1 MKRVIFI
8 LSLSLIGKIL
18 FAQDVH
24 LSQFYTAQ
32 LNLNPALA
40 GYYDGE
46 YRVAGN
52 YRSQWAQIGDPIT
65 TSMIALDRKF
75 YFYSDEIDAGIIF
88 INDQFSGFNM
98 NTNKIFVS
106 GSYKK
111 KINYNEFRL
120 GAQVGIVL
128 KSTDLTTQ
136 TFPNQWVYET
146 GEFDADVSNG
156 ENTISDAQNFIDV
169 NVGASW
175 SKAFNKFK
183 PLVGFSLFHVNR
195 PKDTYF
201 EEATENSRM
210 RQVVHAEAVIDLRGP
225 VTIEPKLL
233 YMWTTKVKNTLVGSN
248 IKRHFKDS
256 KVKNIYAGVL
266 YRDSFGRN
274 KDALIPIIG
283 LTYNRFDIG
292 FSYDVNVSS
301 LSDYSPRKST
311 LEFSLIYTAPLF
323 SPDNLSIP
331 CDRY

>member
-1 MKRVIFI
+1 M
-8 LSLSLIGKIL
+8 LI
-18 FAQDVH
+18 AQDVH

-46 YRVAGN
+46 YRIAAN

-88 INDQFSGFNM
+88 INDQFAGFNM
-98 NTNKIFVS
+98 NTNKIFIT

-111 KINYNEFRL
+111 KINYNEFRF
-120 GAQVGIVL
+120 GVQAGIVL
-128 KSTDLTTQ
+128 KSTNLATQ

-146 GEFDADVSNG
+146 GEFDPDVSNG
-156 ENTISDAQNFIDV
+156 ETTLSDSQNFIDV
-169 NVGASW
+169 NIGASW

-183 PLVGFSLFHVNR
+183 PLIGLSLFHINR

-201 EEATENSRM
+201 EEPTERLRM
-210 RQVVHAEAVIDLRGP
+210 RQVIHGEAVIDLNGP

-233 YMWTTKVKNTLVGSN
+233 YMWTTKAQDALIGGNV
-248 IKRHFKDS
+248 KRHFKES
-256 KVKNIYAGVL
+256 KVKNIYAGLL
-266 YRDSFGRN
+266 YRDSFRRN
-274 KDALIPIIG
+274 KDALIPIVG
-283 LTYNRFDIG
+283 LTYKRFDIG

-301 LSDYSPRKST
+301 LSDYSTRKST

-323 SPDNLSIP
+323 SPNNLSIP